1 LTPVLETVSTMT
13 KNGLAH
19 GIWVLICD
27 GRKALLTENAG
38 DAAAPNLQVRES
50 FEHPDL
56 ATHELGSDKPGRIF
70 QSTNVGRSA
79 AEPTDLHRLAEE
91 DFLKKIA
98 GILNK
103 SVSDHRIKN
112 IILVA
117 PPRAIG
123 VLRGALS
130 PAAGKVV
137 RHELEKDYVREPMYE
152 VEKHLVRHLSGS
164 GAGR

>member
-1 LTPVLETVSTMT
+1 MT
-13 KNGLAH
+13 KNGLTH

-50 FEHPDL
+50 FEHPDI
-56 ATHELGSDKPGRIF
+56 ATHELGSDKPGRVF
-70 QSTNVGRSA
+70 QSRNAGRSA
-79 AEPTDLHRLAEE
+79 AEPTDFHRLAEE

-98 GILNK
+98 GTLDK
-103 SVSDHRIKN
+103 SVSEHRIKD

-123 VLRGALS
+123 ILRGALS
-130 PAAGKVV
+130 PAVRKVV
-137 RHELEKDYVREPMYE
+137 RHEIEKDYVRAPIYE
-152 VEKHLVRHLSGS
+152 VEQHLARHLSES
-164 GAGR
+164 GADR